1 MALTLMEAAK
11 RVSGETKR
19 AAVIEMFAS
28 NSDLLRAMTFEDI
41 PGDALSYNVEA
52 ALPGVAFRGYNEGY
66 SQSTG
71 IINPEVERLRIIGG
85 DLDVDRALLKT
96 RGEGIR
102 TQEEAMKIKAV
113 SLYLTDR
120 IINGD
125 STLNVREFDG
135 LRKRVVGPALFPANL
150 ASPSAN
156 SPLSLEA
163 LDAAIDY
170 VEGANAIIVNKAM
183 KRKLSKA
190 ARANVGGDIEVA
202 KDEFGF
208 RITMYNDIPMIIVDF
223 NQLGQRIID
232 FNEAGPA
239 GGTTSTSVYVANLG
253 PGFVQGIQNG
263 TLDVEDLGQL
273 EALPVMRTRMEWL
286 IGMAVMHGRSIAR
299 VWGVTQA
306 DVTT

>member
-1 MALTLMEAAK
+1 MAMTLMEAAK

-19 AAVIEMFAS
+19 AAVIEMFAA

-41 PGDALSYNVEA
+41 PGDALAYNVEA

-66 SQSTG
+66 SESTG
-71 IINPEVERLRIIGG
+71 LVNPEVERLRIVGG
-85 DLDVDRALLKT
+85 DLDVDKALIKT
-96 RGEGIR
+96 RGLEIR
-102 TQEEAMKIKAV
+102 SQEEAMKIKAT

-125 STLNVREFDG
+125 SALNVREFDG
-135 LRKRVVGPALFPANL
+135 IRKRIVGSALFPANL
-150 ASPSAN
+150 SAPNAN

-170 VEGANAIIVNKAM
+170 VEGANAIVVNKAM

-190 ARANVGGDIEVA
+190 ARNNVGGDIEVA

-208 RITMYNDIPMIIVDF
+208 RVTMYNDLPMIIVDF

-232 FNEAGPA
+232 FNEAGPG
-239 GGTTSTSVYVANLG
+239 GGTTATSVYVLNLG
-253 PGFVQGIQNG
+253 SGFVQGIQNG
-263 TLDVEDLGQL
+263 TLEVEDLGEL
-273 EALPVMRTRMEWL
+273 DSKPVLRTRLEWL
-286 IGMAVMHGRSIAR
+286 IGMAIMHGRSAAR
-299 VWGVTQA
+299 VWGVTNA